1 MLMFLHHFKLEKYM
15 EFGIHSTGYLEFRSV
30 GLTCTIATVYLSFA
44 SEAESLF
51 YE

>member
-1 MLMFLHHFKLEKYM
+1 MLMFLHHHKLEKYM
-15 EFGIHSTGYLEFRSV
+15 EFGVHSTAYLEFRSV
-30 GLTCTIATVYLSFA
+30 RLTCAIATVYLSFA